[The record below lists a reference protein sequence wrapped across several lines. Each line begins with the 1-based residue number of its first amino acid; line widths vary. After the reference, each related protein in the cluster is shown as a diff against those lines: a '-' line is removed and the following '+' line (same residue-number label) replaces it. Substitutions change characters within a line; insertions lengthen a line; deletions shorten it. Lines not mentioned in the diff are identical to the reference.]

1 MADNDKAQVLKILQ
15 DILNENLE
23 INRQNTDAIK
33 DSADRA
39 RDLTG
44 EFKLSNEAAKNI
56 NKSTRDLSKLNA
68 SLVADAKNI
77 NNLRRK
83 STDINKDLEKSAK
96 IRKNLVSEQNEI
108 AKKAIIARREGKTVE
123 AAALQ
128 DMSKGLQAQI
138 SQHAEID
145 SALQKELDHALN
157 IENAFGLTGKSLDVI
172 NKMTGGALGDLD
184 KIKEASREK
193 LENLEKENK
202 LLPGIAGK
210 FQGMRVQ
217 MTEIGK
223 SIGTNMMDPLVIIAS
238 LLDYGNQLRDLQR
251 GLGISKGEAEG
262 FREEMTMA
270 AAASGDLLA
279 TSQGLM
285 KANAALN
292 AIRGTAVEFS
302 NKQLLDANRLLK
314 TQVMSKEAVGELSRL
329 ANVTGQGIREAY
341 LSQIDGVLAAE
352 NEHGVRLDIKGVL
365 DATSKVTGQIRAQ
378 LGGSSEEISRAV
390 ANAKAL
396 GMELNEVAAAGKQML
411 DFESSISAELEAEL
425 LTGKQL
431 NLEKARMAA
440 LTGDYI
446 TLANEIDKNV
456 GNFYDYSLLNT
467 IQQDKMAKAM
477 GMTSDQLS
485 DQLLKKADL
494 NALAAEARA
503 EGREDIA
510 ANLESLSAQDKMN
523 ESVEKLKGVFGD
535 ILGIIEPIV
544 SLFGTLVGWIS
555 ESTVAM
561 TVLAGIMGAM
571 AAKQAAL
578 AVTSLVKAG
587 AEIFAGNAKFGP
599 VGIAMSIAGVA
610 AMVAMIAKMK
620 STKMDDGTISPEGM
634 TVNHPKGSIQLN
646 KDDSLIAGTN
656 LGGGNT
662 QSSPPPPAPMT
673 PIIVKSVTQFDS
685 FGANN
690 PMAPNGRY
698 QSLSNHESK
707 FA

>member
-1 MADNDKAQVLKILQ
+1 MADDDKEKVLKILQ

-33 DSADRA
+33 DSVDQA
-39 RDLTG
+39 RDLTQ
-44 EFKLSNEAAKNI
+44 EFNLSNEAAKNI

-68 SLVADAKNI
+68 KLVADADNI

-128 DMSKGLQAQI
+128 DLSKGLQAQI
-138 SQHAEID
+138 SQHADID
-145 SALQKELDHALN
+145 SALQKELEHAKN
-157 IENAFGLTGKSLDVI
+157 IENSFGLTGKSLDVI
-172 NKMTGGALGDLD
+172 NKMTGGALGDLTE
-184 KIKEASREK
+184 IKEASRK
-193 LENLEKENK
+193 RLEILEKENK

-210 FQGMRVQ
+210 FQGMGIQIKEV
-217 MTEIGK
+217 GK
-223 SIGTNMMDPLVIIAS
+223 SIFENMTDPLVIIAS

-251 GLGISKGEAEG
+251 GLGISKNEAQG
-262 FREEMTMA
+262 FREEMSMA
-270 AAASGDLLA
+270 AATSGDLLA
-279 TSQGLM
+279 TSKGLM
-285 KANAALN
+285 EANTALN
-292 AIRGTAVEFS
+292 AIRGTGVKFS
-302 NKQLLDANRLLK
+302 EEQLLDANRLLK

-378 LGGSSEEISRAV
+378 LGGSSEAMSGAV

-440 LTGDYI
+440 LTGDYV

-456 GNFYDYSLLNT
+456 GTFYDYSKLNVL
-467 IQQDKMAKAM
+467 QQDAMAKAM

-503 EGREDIA
+503 EGRDDIA
-510 ANLESLSAQDKMN
+510 ANLEALSAQDKMAA
-523 ESVEKLKGVFGD
+523 SVEKLKGVFGD
-535 ILGIIEPIV
+535 ILGILEPII
-544 SLFGTLVGWIS
+544 SGFASLVGFIS
-555 ESTVAM
+555 EST
-561 TVLAGIMGAM
+561 
-571 AAKQAAL
+571 AAS
-578 AVTSLVKAG
+578 V
-587 AEIFAGNAKFGP
+587 
-599 VGIAMSIAGVA
+599 
-610 AMVAMIAKMK
+610 AMVAVLATIAAFSIVSAIAKTFAAFAALGPLGIPLGIAAVGTLTALIGGGVAVAAAAG
-620 STKMDDGTISPEGM
+620 SMDDGEISPGGM

-646 KDDSLIAGTN
+646 KDDSIIAGTN

-662 QSSPPPPAPMT
+662 QSSPPQQQAPAPV
-673 PIIVKSVTQFDS
+673 IVKSTIQYDS
-685 FGANN
+685 FGANSS
-690 PMAPNGRY
+690 AAYGGRY
-698 QSLSNHESK
+698 SEEQRHLS
-707 FA
+707 FFD